1 MSAYKKGDYVGAIAT
16 LSQLSHAP
24 SRTHRLQAGMGLVR
38 TYMAQQEW
46 IKAKTLCQKIGHS
59 SKPAVQ
65 QWAVTTLTKIES
77 RANRQAADADNNLSI
92 FHYASLNQAL
102 GPEPDEDILDQ
113 LDNEP
118 VNDQLITDQPYI
130 WPNAGRLNKGRS
142 LGKIKQSLLRMAQAV
157 SAASFYA
164 LLLYT
169 VQELLQRSSRFF
181 NVPLRGL
188 DRLLPMAV
196 RQLPETYSNLAWLV
210 AGGLGGL
217 AIASPWLWDLWLRS
231 TAQAQAFSNQ
241 KLREY
246 SPEAATL
253 LGQQCH
259 QQQWPFPKLWKLPT
273 EMPLIFS
280 YGWLPRNARLVVS
293 AGLLTEL
300 AADEIAALVG
310 YEMAHWKTGHWAF
323 LSMQGLVLQL
333 CHQFYWRLSLW
344 GNRQGKPFYW
354 VTGALATLSYG
365 LFWLARIPGLWVSRV
380 RTYVGDRTSTERTGN
395 PNGLTR
401 ALVKLSFSLARSI
414 QTQGYTP
421 PILESMA
428 LMLPVGA
435 DLSRQSL
442 YGYVPLEQLFAWDSL
457 NPIRHWMSLNDPHPP
472 LGDRLR
478 LLMAYA
484 QHWKLDAAIDLSQPR
499 RKHQKLSPSEW
510 ATLISQG
517 TPFFGLAIG
526 LFTGLTLLTVGAFAY
541 WLKQPALDWM
551 YKETSL
557 LLGCIFLGT
566 GMGIVL
572 RINRFF
578 PDLPNNLP
586 LTQAFSPSTQWIQ
599 WLSDPDLLPV
609 SSLPVK
615 LSGILLGRPGIA
627 NWLGQDLLLHID
639 AGQINAEHMD
649 AEYINADPNSAI
661 SPGLLKLHFFSALGP
676 LGNAISF
683 GSTPPALIGQSVQIL
698 GWFRRGN
705 RLWLDLDKLW
715 LNKRWLKKSTLQ
727 SRSAGID
734 ATPSLQA
741 AHPIYSLLLAMITS
755 SYGIWLLGLAQ
766 MCQEVW
772 DKIMR

>member
-1 MSAYKKGDYVGAIAT
+1 MSDYKKGDYVGAIAT
-16 LSQLSHAP
+16 LSQLNHAP
-24 SRTHRLQAGMGLVR
+24 SRTHRLKAGMGLVR

-65 QWAVTTLTKIES
+65 QWAATTLKKIES
-77 RANRQAADADNNLSI
+77 RASHPTAHADDNLSI
-92 FHYASLNQAL
+92 FHYAYLNQAI
-102 GPEPDEDILDQ
+102 GPEPDEDIVDQ
-113 LDNEP
+113 PDNEP
-118 VNDQLITDQPYI
+118 VNDQLITDQPYNL
-130 WPNAGRLNKGRS
+130 PNAGRLNKGRS
-142 LGKIKQSLLRMAQAV
+142 LGKIKKGSLWIAPVAGA
-157 SAASFYA
+157 SSFYA
-164 LLLYT
+164 LSLYW
-169 VQELLQRSSRFF
+169 VQEFLPRSSRFF

-196 RQLPETYSNLAWLV
+196 RQLPETYSGLAWLL
-210 AGGLGGL
+210 AGCLGGL

-231 TAQAQAFSNQ
+231 TAQVQAFSNQ

-273 EMPLIFS
+273 AVPLIFS

-293 AGLLTEL
+293 EGLLTDL

-323 LSMQGLVLQL
+323 LSTQGLVLQL
-333 CHQFYWRLSLW
+333 FHQLYWQLSLW
-344 GNRQGKPFYW
+344 GNRQAKPLYW
-354 VTGALATLSYG
+354 LTGVLATLSYC

-380 RTYVGDRTSTERTGN
+380 RTYVGDRTATERTGN

-401 ALVKLSFSLARSI
+401 ALVKLSFSLARGI

-428 LMLPVGA
+428 LMLPVDA
-435 DLSRQSL
+435 DLNRQSL
-442 YGYVPLEQLFAWDSL
+442 YGHMPLEQLFAWDNL
-457 NPIRHWMSLNDPHPP
+457 NPIRHWMSLNDSHPP

-484 QHWKLDAAIDLSQPR
+484 QHWKLDPELHLPQPR
-499 RKHQKLSPSEW
+499 RQHQKLSPSEW
-510 ATLISQG
+510 ALLISQG

-526 LFTGLTLLTVGAFAY
+526 LLTGLLLLTAGAFAH

-551 YKETSL
+551 YKETGL
-557 LLGCIFLGT
+557 VLGCIFLGT
-566 GMGIVL
+566 GIGTVL

-578 PDLPNNLP
+578 PDLPSDLP
-586 LTQAFSPSTQWIQ
+586 LAQSFPPWIQ
-599 WLSDPDLLPV
+599 WLSDPHLLPV
-609 SSLPVK
+609 SSLPAQ

-627 NWLGQDLLLHID
+627 NWLGQDLLLHI
-639 AGQINAEHMD
+639 NAES
-649 AEYINADPNSAI
+649 PSPI

-676 LGNAISF
+676 LGNVVRC
-683 GSTPPALIGQSVQIL
+683 GSTPAALIGQSVQIL

-705 RLWLDLDKLW
+705 RLWLDLNKLW
-715 LNKRWLKKSTLQ
+715 LNKLELKKSVQQ
-727 SRSAGID
+727 SPNSGIN
-734 ATPSLQA
+734 ASPSLQA
-741 AHPIYSLLLAMITS
+741 AHPMYSLLLAIITS
-755 SYGIWLLGLAQ
+755 GYGIWLLGLGQ
-766 MCQEVW
+766 MWQEVW
-772 DKIMR
+772 AKIMR

>member
-1 MSAYKKGDYVGAIAT
+1 MSAAKSEQLLKAGMSAYQQGDYVGAIAT

-24 SRTHRLQAGMGLVR
+24 SRTHRIQAGMGLVR

-65 QWAVTTLTKIES
+65 QWAATTLKKIES
-77 RANRQAADADNNLSI
+77 RASHLTAHANDNLSI
-92 FHYASLNQAL
+92 FHYVYLNQAL
-102 GPEPDEDILDQ
+102 GSQPGEDILDPP
-113 LDNEP
+113 DNDSA
-118 VNDQLITDQPYI
+118 NDQLMADQPYS

-142 LGKIKQSLLRMAQAV
+142 LGKIQKSSLWIAQVVGV
-157 SAASFYA
+157 SSFYA
-164 LLLYT
+164 ISLYW
-169 VQELLQRSSRFF
+169 VQAFLPRGSRFF

-196 RQLPETYSNLAWLV
+196 RQLPETYSGLAWLLI
-210 AGGLGGL
+210 GCLGGL
-217 AIASPWLWDLWLRS
+217 AIASPWLWDLWLRR
-231 TAQAQAFSNQ
+231 TAQAQAFSNS

-259 QQQWPFPKLWKLPT
+259 QQQWIFPTLWKLPT
-273 EMPLIFS
+273 EVPLIFS

-293 AGLLTEL
+293 EGLLTNL

-310 YEMAHWKTGHWAF
+310 YELAHWKTGHWVF
-323 LSMQGLVLQL
+323 LSTQGLLLQL
-333 CHQFYWRLSLW
+333 FHQLYWQLSRW
-344 GNRQGKPFYW
+344 GNRQAKPFYW
-354 VTGALATLSYG
+354 LIGGLATFSYG
-365 LFWLARIPGLWVSRV
+365 LFWLARIPGLWVSRL
-380 RTYVGDRTSTERTGN
+380 RTYGGDRTATERTGN

-435 DLSRQSL
+435 DLNRQAL
-442 YGYVPLEQLFAWDSL
+442 YGSVPLAQLFAWDSL
-457 NPIRHWMSLNDPHPP
+457 NPIRHWLSLNDSHPP

-484 QHWKLDAAIDLSQPR
+484 QHWKLDPELHLPQPR

-510 ATLISQG
+510 ALLISQG

-526 LFTGLTLLTVGAFAY
+526 LLTGLLLLTTGAFAH

-551 YKETSL
+551 YKDTSL
-557 LLGCIFLGT
+557 LLGCISLGA
-566 GMGIVL
+566 GIGTVL

-578 PDLPNNLP
+578 PDLPSNLP
-586 LTQAFSPSTQWIQ
+586 LSQSYPPRTQWIQ
-599 WLSDPDLLPV
+599 WLSDPYLLPV
-609 SSLPVK
+609 SSLPAQ

-627 NWLGQDLLLHID
+627 NWLGQDLFLHIS
-639 AGQINAEHMD
+639 
-649 AEYINADPNSAI
+649 ADPSSTL
-661 SPGLLKLHFFSALGP
+661 SPGLLKLHFFSVLGP
-676 LGNAISF
+676 LGNVVRY
-683 GSTPPALIGQSVQIL
+683 GPTPTTLIGQSVQIL
-698 GWFRRGN
+698 GWLRRGN

-715 LNKRWLKKSTLQ
+715 LNPLGLKQ
-727 SRSAGID
+727 SIQPSPNSGVNASF
-734 ATPSLQA
+734 SLQA
-741 AHPIYSLLLAMITS
+741 AHPMHSLLLAIITS
-755 SYGIWLLGLAQ
+755 GYGIWLLGLGQ
-766 MCQEVW
+766 MWQEVW
-772 DKIMR
+772 AKIMR